1 VLEIPSKRRL
11 NKGDSVKKI
20 VVASKNPVK
29 IQTTLAGFKR
39 MFPNETFEIEG
50 ITVKS
55 DVLDQPMS
63 EKETLEGAINRA
75 NNASIAKSDG
85 DYWVGIEGGIQE
97 TEGEL
102 LTFAWIVIKSK
113 EGKFG
118 KGKTGSFFLPNK
130 VAQLIKQGKEL
141 GEADDIV
148 FNKQNS
154 KQANGAVGILTGD
167 ILTRT
172 SFYEPAVILALIPFK
187 IPGLY

>member
-1 VLEIPSKRRL
+1 M
-11 NKGDSVKKI
+11 KKI
-20 VVASKNPVK
+20 IVASKNPVK
-29 IQTTLAGFKR
+29 INTTYEGFIK

-50 ITVKS
+50 ISAKS
-55 DVLDQPMS
+55 NVSDQPMS
-63 EKETLEGAINRA
+63 EKETLEGAINRT
-75 NNASIAKSDG
+75 NNASITEPNG

-97 TEGEL
+97 TDGNL
-102 LTFAWIVIKSK
+102 LTFAWIVVKSK

-187 IPGLY
+187 NPNLY